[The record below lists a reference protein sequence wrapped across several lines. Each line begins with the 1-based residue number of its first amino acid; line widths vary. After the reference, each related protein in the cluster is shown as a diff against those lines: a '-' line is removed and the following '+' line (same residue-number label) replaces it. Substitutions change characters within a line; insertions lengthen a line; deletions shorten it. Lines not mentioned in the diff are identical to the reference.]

1 VTICHCSVC
10 DTELK
15 IEKIERYVSGW
26 KDPRLDPK
34 EWTQDNKGAFTFS
47 IDPCTT
53 CLDEEY
59 TKGLEADFVA

>member
-1 VTICHCSVC
+1 MTIYHCSVC

-15 IEKIERYVSGW
+15 
-26 KDPRLDPK
+26 
-34 EWTQDNKGAFTFS
+34 TQLVEPLIPTLS
-47 IDPCTT
+47 VDPCTT